1 MGSVVKGLTRKVMDT
16 QMRCS
21 MDVIATDSGYD
32 PIAQGGHRKG
42 GRRWQSQKVCPTWVN
57 P

>member
-1 MGSVVKGLTRKVMDT
+1 
-16 QMRCS
+16 

-32 PIAQGGHRKG
+32 PIALGAPPKG
-42 GRRWQSQKVCPTWVN
+42 GRRANRRKYVKAWAN